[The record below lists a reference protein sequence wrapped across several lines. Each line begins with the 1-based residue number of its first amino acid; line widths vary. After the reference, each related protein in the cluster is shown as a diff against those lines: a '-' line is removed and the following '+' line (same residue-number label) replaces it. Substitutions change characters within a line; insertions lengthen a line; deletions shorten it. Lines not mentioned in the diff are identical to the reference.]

1 MKNDIIYLDA
11 DEVLG
16 KEVKVSAV
24 SINKTRNT
32 KFLTDKFK
40 SLRKSSINIS
50 KKISNVKEDNNDRQ

>member
-50 KKISNVKEDNNDRQ
+50 KKISNVKEDNNDRK